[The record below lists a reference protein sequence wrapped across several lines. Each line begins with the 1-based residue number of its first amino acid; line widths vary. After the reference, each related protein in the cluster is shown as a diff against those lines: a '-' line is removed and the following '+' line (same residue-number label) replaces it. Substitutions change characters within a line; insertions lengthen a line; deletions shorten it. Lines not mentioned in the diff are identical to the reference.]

1 MKIELSTT
9 LLDYDDIGT
18 GVVTVDGI
26 PQIETYSYNGMM
38 SSSSLVENLFYHLHS
53 VKIIPQHLRPRE
65 SVNQYNQ
72 RCGTRIVLTLRYF

>member
-38 SSSSLVENLFYHLHS
+38 SSSSLVENLFYHL
-53 VKIIPQHLRPRE
+53 II
-65 SVNQYNQ
+65 
-72 RCGTRIVLTLRYF
+72 